1 MCKIINLTSLCTLT
15 PTRAIIDQIHCHPQS
30 HGPRVPSLRAVAGKR
45 PRYVPN
51 IIDESGI
58 WL

>member
-1 MCKIINLTSLCTLT
+1 MCKIINLTSRCTLT

-30 HGPRVPSLRAVAGKR
+30 HGPRVPSLRSVAGKR
-45 PRYVPN
+45 QRYVLN